1 MRPLFCY
8 IWGKESFWRE
18 VNRVSTEHIEMIEV
32 MQEMSRGSL
41 SAFRRFYE
49 QYASFVLQIA
59 QRVTG
64 DRMEAED
71 VCHDVLLHVLQKAE
85 GFDPSRGSIE
95 AWLAVTT
102 RNRALD
108 RLRRKQ
114 RMQPSLLEEE
124 AEAAIAAA
132 GSFPPVEDSVVAKLD
147 GETLKN
153 ALQRIPSM
161 QAKAIAGYYLHAQS
175 QRELSAELQVPLG
188 TVKSLV
194 RYGLHNLRKQ
204 LVQLGW
210 SGLQKGKGAKRH
222 E

>member
-1 MRPLFCY
+1 M
-8 IWGKESFWRE
+8 RE
-18 VNRVSTEHIEMIEV
+18 VNRVSTEHTEIIEV
-32 MQEMSRGSL
+32 MREMSRGSL

-71 VCHDVLLHVLQKAE
+71 VCHDVLLNVLQKADS
-85 GFDPSRGSIE
+85 FDPSRGSIE

-114 RMQPSLLEEE
+114 RMQFMQAGVLEEE
-124 AEAAIAAA
+124 AEAAMAAA
-132 GSFPPVEDSVVAKLD
+132 GSYVPVEDSVVAKLD

-153 ALQRIPSM
+153 ALQRIPAM

-194 RYGLHNLRKQ
+194 RYGLNNLRKQ

-210 SGLQKGKGAKRH
+210 PGVRNGRGAKRH